1 MRMGF
6 IHNKLQVGSLCVALI
21 AIQGGSSFFRHD
33 KVLMVLAESFPMYVR
48 GSLSTTLCHTG
59 DIHSKYDFT
68 MNYISESQI
77 RLSGLNLLESTS
89 PLSEPPN
96 LRFCCYDY
104 PGLG

>member
-1 MRMGF
+1 MGF

-89 PLSEPPN
+89 PLSEPPH
-96 LRFCCYDY
+96 LRFCCYGY
-104 PGLG
+104 LGLG